1 MQSKKK
7 KLLIVDDDEDIL
19 EFLKVILEEEGY
31 SVITTDKDDYLE
43 KLHDDSLPDLILLD
57 LLLSGKDGREIVAY
71 LKMQENTKHI
81 PVIMFSAHP
90 NAQEM
95 SSNAGADDFVA
106 KPFEIDLLLSKIAK
120 HLKWL
125 QWLRDTISNKEVLER
140 WNKKTKQ
147 HN

>member
-7 KLLIVDDDEDIL
+7 KLLVVDDEEDIL

-31 SVITTDKDDYLE
+31 IVITTDKDDYLE

-57 LLLSGKDGREIVAY
+57 LLLSGKDGREIVTY

-95 SSNAGADDFVA
+95 TRNAGADDFVA
-106 KPFEIDLLLSKIAK
+106 KPFEIDLLLKKIAQ
-120 HLKWL
+120 HLR
-125 QWLRDTISNKEVLER
+125 QNGQV
-140 WNKKTKQ
+140 
-147 HN
+147 